1 MQGYK
6 QYRWIVIDPDLL
18 AGQPTVRGTRLSVA
32 FLLNCLAEGMALPEI
47 HETYGYFPD
56 EAVPK
61 ILHLA
66 AERLESAVPIA

>member
-6 QYRWIVIDPDLL
+6 QCQWIVTDPDLL

-32 FLLNCLAEGMALPEI
+32 FLLNCLAEGMQLAEI
-47 HETYGYFPD
+47 HQTYGEFPD
-56 EAVPK
+56 EAIPE

-66 AERLESAVPIA
+66 SELLEIPASVA